1 MTRDMRTWIDDLE
14 RAGELWRIRRPVDP
28 RTEMGALLYQSR
40 ERALL
45 FEEIAGHPGWRALG
59 QAPANLRHAALAFG
73 VPLADLVPT
82 VARLMAE
89 RVAPVAVSDA
99 PVKDIVRT
107 GGDVDITE
115 IPAHVAGA
123 RDAGPFIAS
132 GLAVTTDPET
142 GRRNVSFHRLQV
154 KGPRR
159 TGVLFV
165 PRHAF
170 RNLQK
175 YEARGEAMPIAFFIG
190 HHPAYYAAGATT
202 GPYGMDELEV
212 AGAYLG
218 EPARLVRCET
228 VELDVP
234 ADAEIV
240 LEGRVLPGVREEEG
254 PFSEFADYYVAGS
267 GKNPVIEYTALTMR
281 HDAIFKA
288 IQNGS
293 EVEGCVFHRVPMAAA
308 LYRRLASVAGYVDLR
323 NVRILPGIFGVVVQI
338 VPRFEGEAAQV
349 LMAALSGEYLHPKI
363 AIAVDE
369 DVDIY
374 SDWEILWSLTTR
386 VDPDRDVVRIPGVRG
401 HPMDPSLEER
411 GEAGTPAWHRVG
423 GKMLIDATRPPTSR
437 AQDRAAF
444 ERIRP
449 PGDGRVRLADYVAE
463 RSAAPRA

>member
-1 MTRDMRTWIDDLE
+1 MTRDMRTWIADLE
-14 RAGELWRIRRPVDP
+14 AAGELLRIRRPVDP
-28 RTEMGALLYQSR
+28 RTEIGALLYQSR

-73 VPLADLVPT
+73 VPLAELVPT
-82 VARLMAE
+82 LARLMGE
-89 RVAPVAVSDA
+89 RVRPVTASNA
-99 PVKDIVRT
+99 PVKDVVRT
-107 GGDVDITE
+107 GDAVDIQE
-115 IPAHVAGA
+115 LPAHVAGA

-132 GLAVTTDPET
+132 GLGVTRDPDT

-154 KGPRR
+154 KGPRK
-159 TGVLFV
+159 TGALFV

-170 RNLQK
+170 RNFQK
-175 YEARGEAMPIAFFIG
+175 YEAQGEAMPIAFFIG

-218 EPARLVRCET
+218 EPAPLVRCET
-228 VELDVP
+228 VDLEVP

-240 LEGRVLPGVREEEG
+240 LEGRVLPGLREEEG
-254 PFSEFADYYVAGS
+254 PFSEFADYYVAGT
-267 GKNPVIEYTALTMR
+267 GRNPVIEYTGLTMR

-293 EVEGCVFHRVPMAAA
+293 EVEGCVFHRVPMAAT
-308 LYRRLASVAGYVDLR
+308 LFRRLGSVAGFVDLR
-323 NVRILPGIFGVVVQI
+323 NVRILPGIFGVVVQM
-338 VPRFEGEAAQV
+338 VPRFEGEATQV

-363 AIAVDE
+363 AIAVDDDI
-369 DVDIY
+369 DVY

-411 GEAGTPAWHRVG
+411 GDAGTPAWHRVG
-423 GKMLIDATRPPTSR
+423 GKMLIDATRPPTCR
-437 AQDRAAF
+437 AAERAAF
-444 ERIRP
+444 ERIKP
-449 PGDGRVRLADYVAE
+449 PNHERVRLADYLTEAL
-463 RSAAPRA
+463 AAPR

>member
-1 MTRDMRTWIDDLE
+1 MKDMRTWIADLE
-14 RAGELWRIRRPVDP
+14 AASELLRIRRGVDP
-28 RTEMGALLYQSR
+28 RTEMGALLYESR
-40 ERALL
+40 EKALL
-45 FEEIAGHPGWRALG
+45 FEEISGHPGWRALG
-59 QAPANLRHAALAFG
+59 QAPANLRQAALAFG

-82 VARLMAE
+82 VARLMGE
-89 RVAPVAVSDA
+89 RVPPAAAVEA
-99 PVKDIVRT
+99 PVKDVVRT
-107 GGDVDITE
+107 GDAVDIRE
-115 IPAHVAGA
+115 LPAHVAGA

-132 GLAVTTDPET
+132 GLGVTKDPDT

-154 KGPRR
+154 KGPRK
-159 TGVLFV
+159 TGALFV

-175 YEARGEAMPIAFFIG
+175 YEAQGEAMPIAFFVG

-202 GPYGMDELEV
+202 GPYGMDEFEV

-218 EPARLVRCET
+218 EPVRLVKCET
-228 VELDVP
+228 VDLEVP

-267 GKNPVIEYTALTMR
+267 GRNPVIEYTALTMR
-281 HDAIFKA
+281 RDAIFKA

-293 EVEGCVFHRVPMAAA
+293 EVEGCVFHRVPMAAT
-308 LYRRLASVAGYVDLR
+308 LFRRLSSVAGFVDLR
-323 NVRILPGIFGVVVQI
+323 NVRVLPGIFGVVVQM
-338 VPRFEGEAAQV
+338 VPRFDGEAKQV

-386 VDPDRDVVRIPGVRG
+386 VDPREGAELHPRHDLGRRWARDLRR
-401 HPMDPSLEER
+401 
-411 GEAGTPAWHRVG
+411 
-423 GKMLIDATRPPTSR
+423 
-437 AQDRAAF
+437 
-444 ERIRP
+444 
-449 PGDGRVRLADYVAE
+449 
-463 RSAAPRA
+463 